1 MSNHYTVKTSLV
13 PQLECLHIDTCL
25 PDYFGG
31 HHLAWI
37 CIPIYKALSLSE
49 IKSAIHSEL
58 NQGAIGGND
67 ERTRD
72 DSGEIGDAWFYRAH
86 AAVDRIK
93 PSKKG
98 QRKFF
103 TNIEFPSEDYAD
115 ECVYA
120 YFVFRDK
127 E

>member
-13 PQLECLHIDTCL
+13 PQLECIHIDTCL

-31 HHLAWI
+31 HPLAWV
-37 CIPIYKALSLSE
+37 CIPIYKTLSLSE

-58 NQGAIGGND
+58 NQGVIGGND

-72 DSGEIGDAWFYRAH
+72 DSGETGDAWFYRAH
-86 AAVDRIK
+86 AAVNRIR

-98 QRKFF
+98 QRRFF
-103 TNIEFPSEDYAD
+103 SDVGTPNGDESE

-120 YFVFRDK
+120 YFFFRDK